1 MTVLEVKLNM
11 ETANSRILQIS
22 ILSFS
27 CAAYEAM
34 GMLICVQTHKI

>member
-1 MTVLEVKLNM
+1 MTVLKVKLKM

-27 CAAYEAM
+27 CAAYEVM
-34 GMLICVQTHKI
+34 RMLICVQAHKV